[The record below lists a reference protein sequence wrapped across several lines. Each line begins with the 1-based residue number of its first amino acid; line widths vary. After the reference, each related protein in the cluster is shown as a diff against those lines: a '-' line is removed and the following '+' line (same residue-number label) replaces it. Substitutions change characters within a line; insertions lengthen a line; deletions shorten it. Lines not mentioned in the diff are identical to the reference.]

1 MYKIPPP
8 PGHRGADLDA
18 ASPAYLVYLADNIAS
33 GIDRRQIE
41 GAATAGFDRSRPQES
56 VYNLLNNNNG
66 RAAYRVAAISEK
78 INCPRDTKNY
88 NPAADYNRIIA
99 DLNEDLSGINFQGEY
114 INSLLELCEA
124 YLSYI
129 PSSTYRGEVA
139 DISLFDHS
147 KITAALAACM
157 ALYLD
162 SQQRSDYRTELLT
175 NRHNFY
181 GEKAFCLFSCDISG
195 IQQFIYTIS
204 SKGALKGCAPVLLPG
219 VAAGKPGRRDTRR
232 LFPTVP
238 ICCIPAAD
246 MPIFYCPTPP
256 VPGRTRLRPLPVST
270 AGSWNIS
277 EPGCMWR
284 MVYRSVRQPN

>member
-1 MYKIPPP
+1 M
-8 PGHRGADLDA
+8 
-18 ASPAYLVYLADNIAS
+18 
-33 GIDRRQIE
+33 
-41 GAATAGFDRSRPQES
+41 
-56 VYNLLNNNNG
+56 
-66 RAAYRVAAISEK
+66 AAISEK

-204 SKGALKGCAPVLLPG
+204 SKGALKGLRSRSFYLELLLENLADEILGACSLYRTNLLYTGGGHAYILLPN
-219 VAAGKPGRRDTRR
+219 T
-232 LFPTVP
+232 
-238 ICCIPAAD
+238 
-246 MPIFYCPTPP
+246 P

-277 EPGCMWR
+277 EPGCMWL
-284 MVYRSVRQPN
+284 MVYRSVRLPN

>member
-1 MYKIPPP
+1 LQYLVNNVTIGGLVHDLGKVL
-8 PGHRGADLDA
+8 HRGANGDGRAHSVSGCEWIGKYTTEKDILDCIRYHHHQDIEGADLDA

-175 NRHNFY
+175 NRHNF
-181 GEKAFCLFSCDISG
+181 
-195 IQQFIYTIS
+195 
-204 SKGALKGCAPVLLPG
+204 
-219 VAAGKPGRRDTRR
+219 
-232 LFPTVP
+232 
-238 ICCIPAAD
+238 
-246 MPIFYCPTPP
+246 
-256 VPGRTRLRPLPVST
+256 
-270 AGSWNIS
+270 
-277 EPGCMWR
+277 
-284 MVYRSVRQPN
+284 